1 MSIKLKSFLTG
12 ALGAISD
19 KFDEERETT
28 KASLANRTK
37 NAYTNYQT
45 YQEQTAALKEEIKK
59 RDSEATSY
67 QADLTEEER
76 IAIGSDSS
84 NVFLSSYKTVLA
96 AGNPR
101 KMTLRDFIV
110 KKKEGASPQN
120 YADWVQASTSKQPD
134 PVAPSLQESSFFGIS
149 AKGQQRQLDRAA
161 GSVGLTANQLMAFE
175 KQADKPML
183 TPTASLNAS
192 ASELPKSAAETEAL
206 LFDKFKNT
214 IEGTPERAAV
224 VAEADAY
231 AKSKE
236 RFDEASGNLDHQK
249 IFTQNRYKAYNI
261 KAYPEKYSEED
272 RAFAETFIANDGK
285 RERKAQLL
293 AAQAQRAFNE
303 GQPLDLTGTIADAIK
318 DDLAMIP
325 QGRSPSG
332 KSTYEIDGKKY
343 DEGDPVVKKMLQ
355 AAKINAAH
363 RILTVGLVLDEN
375 GMFKT
380 AADRKLLTDLSATGI
395 NVVVVDGKQYLDMPT
410 PTTQE
415 GYDNLPSG
423 TTYRD
428 TDGKVNIKG

>member
-1 MSIKLKSFLTG
+1 MSIKLKAFLTG
-12 ALGAISD
+12 ALGAVSD

-59 RDSEATSY
+59 RDSLATSY
-67 QADLTEEER
+67 QDDLTEQER

-84 NVFLSSYKTVLA
+84 NVFLSSYEKVLN
-96 AGNPR
+96 AGNPNNR
-101 KMTLRDFIV
+101 TLRDFI

-120 YADWVQASTSKQPD
+120 YADWVQSSTSKQPD

-149 AKGQQRQLDRAA
+149 AKGQQRQLDRAS
-161 GSVGLTANQLMAFE
+161 GSVGLSTNQLMAFE
-175 KQADKPML
+175 KQVDKPML
-183 TPTASLNAS
+183 TPTASLNAE
-192 ASELPKSAAETEAL
+192 ALQLPKSAAETEAL
-206 LFDKFKNT
+206 LFDKFNKT
-214 IEGTPERAAV
+214 KEGTPERAAA
-224 VAEADAY
+224 VAEADVY

-236 RFDEASGNLDHQK
+236 KFDEASGNLDHQK
-249 IFTQNRYKAYNI
+249 IFTQNRFKAYNI
-261 KAYPEKYSEED
+261 KAYPDKYSPED

-332 KSTYEIDGKKY
+332 KSTYLIDGQKY
-343 DEGDPVVKKMLQ
+343 DEGNPVVKKMLQ